1 MKKLFNK
8 LENWIW
14 SKNRKLKRLIKYV
27 PVIWNSEDFDYR
39 YALELFEMKLED
51 MAVFME
57 SDKAWSVQSKEEAK
71 KIRMVLRLMKKVYDE
86 EYAIEFQ
93 KELEDLYGKEITDAR
108 FVHKDYDEDEEGVV
122 YKWEFKYDS
131 LPNAKEI
138 KEVKTKLFWKSHV
151 KQQKAHKL
159 LWKLIEHNIRRWWD

>member
-57 SDKAWSVQSKEEAK
+57 SDKAWSVDSKQEAK
-71 KIRMVLRLMKKVYDE
+71 RIRMVLRLMEKVYDE
-86 EYAIEFQ
+86 DYAVEYL
-93 KELEDLYGKEITDAR
+93 KKLEDIYGEGIMDFE
-108 FVHKDYDEDEEGVV
+108 FVSFENS
-122 YKWEFKYDS
+122 YKLKYNYQN

-138 KEVKTKLFWKSHV
+138 EEMENKLFLKSRH

-159 LWKLIEHNIRRWWD
+159 LWNLIEHNIQRWWD